1 VTKVDRRR
9 WRSFFPV
16 EGADHQHAPPSVL
29 VHLYLAVEL
38 LLCSQENVHSLEE
51 SLTASSLPKLL
62 HKIPKSRPEDSIRMQ
77 RLLCLVIAVV
87 AASQHPSLLLA
98 PDFIVEEGPPGR
110 NREERFPSVD
120 DRVKLYMGNW
130 YEPPCWAPSSDLR
143 FDYFYENRTKG
154 SVWPSLI
161 IQRRGRGSNTTT
173 YQFESIIKPDTVFFL
188 DETVLTDC
196 LDGDNG
202 GKHPFQDRVEVRA
215 NMLMYCY
222 DAASSL
228 ATALDH
234 VDSEGDII
242 EFEETAEGPPTL
254 VQFGDLQHSH
264 VYGDLDLPHF
274 KKFRSAATT
283 DMLEHVTQGSE
294 CLETKRRALETVHTT
309 TKMQPIIW
317 KFATARHFRML
328 RKIYRED
335 TPWEQKKA
343 MAIFRGQLTGSR
355 DGYNK
360 HQTDEA
366 NCRNLRRCRL
376 VYTHSHSNLI
386 DAKLTSTRNRMP
398 DVLHGVELTAPVTT
412 IRRLLEYKAIIMLEG
427 NDVASGLKWALLS
440 QSLVLMPLGKHTSWA
455 ME

>member
-1 VTKVDRRR
+1 MKMQ
-9 WRSFFPV
+9 W
-16 EGADHQHAPPSVL
+16 L
-29 VHLYLAVEL
+29 VF
-38 LLCSQENVHSLEE
+38 
-51 SLTASSLPKLL
+51 
-62 HKIPKSRPEDSIRMQ
+62 
-77 RLLCLVIAVV
+77 LVIAVV
-87 AASQHPSLLLA
+87 ATAQQPSLRLA
-98 PDFIVEEGPPGR
+98 PDFSVEEDSLGR
-110 NREERFPSVD
+110 DERFPSVD
-120 DRVKLYMGNW
+120 NRIKLYMGNW
-130 YEPPCWAPSSDLR
+130 YEPPCSSSDARLE
-143 FDYFYENRTKG
+143 YFYENRTNG
-154 SVWPSLI
+154 SVWPSLV
-161 IQRRGRGSNTTT
+161 IQRRGRGKNTTT
-173 YQFESIIKPDTVFFL
+173 YQFESIVTPDTVFFL
-188 DETVLTDC
+188 DQTVLADC
-196 LDGDNG
+196 LDVDNG
-202 GKHPFQDRVEVRA
+202 GKPPFQDRVEVRP

-234 VDSEGDII
+234 VESEDQSNA
-242 EFEETAEGPPTL
+242 FEALEEPPPTL

-274 KKFRSAATT
+274 KKFRSAATP
-283 DMLEHVTQGSE
+283 DMLEQVTQGQE
-294 CLETKRRALETVHTT
+294 CLETKRRALETVHAT

-360 HQTDEA
+360 HQSDEA

-376 VYTHSHSNLI
+376 VFTHAHSELI

-412 IRRLLEYKAIIMLEG
+412 IRRLLEFKAIVMLEG

-440 QSLVLMPLGKHTSWA
+440 QSLVLMPDPKHTSWA